1 MTQCKS
7 TKNPFSE
14 NKNDLV
20 IQMVANG
27 KYLIFRDGIDNFDRS
42 YSVQWESVNVYGRQD
57 AIQTYQSTGE
67 TVNLSWPLKPG
78 TNPAEYN
85 DQLEA
90 ILALGKFVRPLY
102 AEGRIKE
109 SPLLRIKFRNL
120 IVETL
125 ETPTGT
131 PLLIAPTSISVNYGD
146 RARDVI
152 NSDGTKLVVPKR
164 IVISLSGAVINTTT
178 KYYSTKPTEKQEADS
193 PTPETVATDTTA
205 PQAAKE
211 ETILNN
217 TGGKCNAIQ

>member
-14 NKNDLV
+14 NKNDLI

-90 ILALGKFVRPLY
+90 ILALGK
-102 AEGRIKE
+102 
-109 SPLLRIKFRNL
+109 
-120 IVETL
+120 
-125 ETPTGT
+125 
-131 PLLIAPTSISVNYGD
+131 
-146 RARDVI
+146 
-152 NSDGTKLVVPKR
+152 
-164 IVISLSGAVINTTT
+164 
-178 KYYSTKPTEKQEADS
+178 
-193 PTPETVATDTTA
+193 
-205 PQAAKE
+205 
-211 ETILNN
+211 
-217 TGGKCNAIQ
+217 